1 MSSTPDEPTTSD
13 EDREALRELARE
25 RVEGLPGENA
35 LGGADP
41 DAGVDVDPAT
51 YEGDHN
57 GCASISRVARVV
69 TPRA

>member
-13 EDREALRELARE
+13 DEREGLRELAKE
-25 RVEGLPGENA
+25 RIEGLPAETA
-35 LGGADP
+35 LGNADP

-57 GCASISRVARVV
+57 G
-69 TPRA
+69 